1 MMNRTINLFTIG
13 FTQKTAQKFFDDLQ
27 KAGVKRVIDT
37 RLNNVSQ
44 LAGFSK
50 KADLEYFLKVI
61 GGIEYVHVLDLAP
74 TQDILD
80 EYKKKKVDWTIY
92 EQKFRQL
99 ISSRSIETKVSP
111 DVINNACLLCSEAK
125 PHNCHRRL
133 VAEYLKDKWGNVNI
147 CHL

>member
-61 GGIEYVHVLDLAP
+61 GGIDYVHVLDLAP

-99 ISSRSIETKVSP
+99 ISSRRIETKVSP

-133 VAEYLKDKWGNVNI
+133 VAEYLKDKWGNINI

>member
-1 MMNRTINLFTIG
+1 MNRTINLFTIG

-61 GGIEYVHVLDLAP
+61 GGIDYVHVLDLAP

>member
-99 ISSRSIETKVSP
+99 ISSRRIETKVSP

-133 VAEYLKDKWGNVNI
+133 VAEYLKEKWGNVNI

>member
-61 GGIEYVHVLDLAP
+61 GGIDYVHVLDLAP

>member
-1 MMNRTINLFTIG
+1 M
-13 FTQKTAQKFFDDLQ
+13 
-27 KAGVKRVIDT
+27 
-37 RLNNVSQ
+37 
-44 LAGFSK
+44 
-50 KADLEYFLKVI
+50 
-61 GGIEYVHVLDLAP
+61 
-74 TQDILD
+74 
-80 EYKKKKVDWTIY
+80 Y

>member
-1 MMNRTINLFTIG
+1 MNRTINLFTIG

-61 GGIEYVHVLDLAP
+61 GGIDYVHVLDLAP

-99 ISSRSIETKVSP
+99 ISSRRIETKVSP

-133 VAEYLKDKWGNVNI
+133 VAEYLKEKWGNVNI

>member
-1 MMNRTINLFTIG
+1 MNRTINLFTIG

-61 GGIEYVHVLDLAP
+61 GGIDYVHVLDLAP

-99 ISSRSIETKVSP
+99 ISSRRIETKVSP